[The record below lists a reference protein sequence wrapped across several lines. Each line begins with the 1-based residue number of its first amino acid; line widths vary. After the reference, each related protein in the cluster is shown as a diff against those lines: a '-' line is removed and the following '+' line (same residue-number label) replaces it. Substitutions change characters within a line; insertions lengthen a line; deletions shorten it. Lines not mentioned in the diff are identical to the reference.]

1 MVGTSRAQ
9 ITFSIAFLSKS
20 IVMNNRTAKPEE
32 SVTRNEAERAIYIDF
47 EGFEDASPS
56 LLGILVGE
64 SLEQVVFDHRL
75 SLAAKAKGLPI
86 ERLQECISR
95 LQARSTA
102 ESRLIVAYSQHE
114 RNVIRNFADID
125 LTGQYRDARKIL
137 KRWKNRCHRVAPIS
151 GWGLKDF
158 FAFTNYPRG
167 TYLGERKTTSRLRAV
182 SDMLEK
188 RGSYDLLTPVVK
200 SKWTKLLEHNKI
212 DCIGMRDLIL
222 HAAGELDS
230 K

>member
-1 MVGTSRAQ
+1 MS
-9 ITFSIAFLSKS
+9 
-20 IVMNNRTAKPEE
+20 NRPTKPEE
-32 SVTRNEAERAIYIDF
+32 SVTRNQAERAIYIDF
-47 EGFEDASPS
+47 EGFEDTAPS

-86 ERLQECISR
+86 ETLQECISR
-95 LQARSTA
+95 LQARSAA
-102 ESRLIVAYSQHE
+102 ESRLIIAYSQHE
-114 RNVIRNFADID
+114 KNVIRNFADVD

-137 KRWKNRCHRVAPIS
+137 KRWKNRCHRDAAIP

-158 FAFTNYPRG
+158 FTFMNYPRG

-182 SDMLEK
+182 ADMLK
-188 RGSYDLLTPVVK
+188 KKGSYELLTPVVK

-222 HAAGELDS
+222 HAAGELNQE
-230 K
+230 